1 MAVAGLSATTGSS
14 GVQTF
19 TLDTTLAA
27 QSGVSVTVE
36 NNVITITQ
44 PGLTQKIVTSGNPS
58 IVNGIISGY
67 VQSAS
72 ITTTPSVATLSFGTV
87 SVSIDASLATI
98 PENAVITTTLSD
110 TVSPDTQS
118 AFRLA
123 AQKDNQQ
130 VDAIAYVMTVKT
142 TNFVAAGPAVVT
154 MTVPSNWVTSHG
166 GPESVAIARWGDDK
180 STVEMLDTSYKGM
193 DSQGAMVFK
202 GRSPHGLSVFGLV
215 QVTTLPPV
223 VPQEQQPA
231 SSPGAL
237 LVQAAF
243 GKVSAVVGWIAG
255 LIKNNYVLI
264 IVIAGLITGSIL
276 VYAGWYNRRRAQKKR
291 E

>member
-1 MAVAGLSATTGSS
+1 LAVAGLSAITGSS

-58 IVNGIISGY
+58 IVNGVISGT
-67 VQSAS
+67 VKSAS

-98 PENAVITTTLSD
+98 PENAVITTTLSE
-110 TVSPDTQS
+110 TVSPDTRS
-118 AFRLA
+118 AFQQA
-123 AQKDNQQ
+123 AQNDNRQ
-130 VDAIAYVMTVKT
+130 VDAIACVMTVET
-142 TNFVAAGPAVVT
+142 TNFVATGPAVVT

-166 GPESVAIARWGDDK
+166 GPESVTIARWGDDRT
-180 STVEMLDTSYKGM
+180 TVEMLDTSYRGM
-193 DSQGAMVFK
+193 NAQGDMAFEGK
-202 GRSPHGLSVFGLV
+202 SPHGLSVFGLV
-215 QVTTLPPV
+215 QVTTFPQ
-223 VPQEQQPA
+223 VPQEQQPVTA
-231 SSPGAL
+231 SGAL
-237 LVQAAF
+237 QEQAVF
-243 GKVSAVVGWIAG
+243 EKVSAVAGGIFG
-255 LIKNNYVLI
+255 LIKSNYVLI
-264 IVIAGLITGSIL
+264 IVIAGLITGCML
-276 VYAGWYNRRRAQKKR
+276 VYAGWYNRRRVQKKR